1 MGVEAQQARAH
12 FERGNWVAAFESWSI
27 GDPTKLTAS
36 DLDRFATTAELLGH
50 YESAVGALQ
59 GAFARSRDAGDLKAA
74 VRCAFR
80 LAMSTGAHGEDA
92 LSAGWV
98 SRAEGLVAEIGQDCA
113 EAGWVAFLQ
122 MFRALGTGAFDQAAA
137 CVDRAMA
144 AGRRHGDPD
153 LLTTAIC
160 ARGRLWLYTGGVT
173 EGLTLLDEAMV
184 RVIAGETSPVVAGHV
199 YCTAIEGCQ
208 EIHDFG
214 RMAEWTSALE
224 RWCAA
229 QPGLLEFTGQSAV
242 HRGQLMRLRGDWAR
256 ALVEFEE
263 ASRRYG
269 RMGTPGAVGL
279 AAREAGDVLRM
290 LGDYDAADAA
300 YQRAAEHGSEPQ
312 PGLALLW
319 LALGRQAAAVA
330 AVGRLLAETGG
341 PVQRLRVLPA
351 AVDVLLAVG
360 DVDRARLVGTELDAL
375 GARFRCVWLEA
386 AVAQASG
393 AVELAAGDAA
403 GAMPYLRKAQHLFAH
418 TDDPYGRAR
427 AGVLAGRAMAAL
439 GDAASSRR
447 ELEAAR
453 ATFRRLGARPA
464 AREVDELLARAT
476 LPAGLTPRESEV
488 LRLVATGRSN
498 AQIAAELVLS
508 DKTVARHLSNIFI
521 KLEVKSRTAAAA
533 FAFEHDLA

>member
-1 MGVEAQQARAH
+1 MGVEAERARAH
-12 FERGNWVAAFESWSI
+12 FERGDWVAAFESWSI
-27 GDPTKLTAS
+27 GDPAALAVD
-36 DLDRFATTAELLGH
+36 DLDRFATAAELLGR
-50 YESAVGALQ
+50 YESAIAALQ
-59 GAFARSRDAGDLKAA
+59 GAFVRSRDAGDLKAA

-80 LAMSTGAHGEDA
+80 LAMSTGAHGEGA

-98 SRAEGLVAEIGQDCA
+98 SRAEGLVAELGQDCA

-122 MFRALGTGAFDQAAA
+122 MFRALEAGAFDQAAA
-137 CVDRAMA
+137 CADRAIA

-153 LLTTAIC
+153 LLTTAVC
-160 ARGRLWLYTGGVT
+160 ARGRLWLYTGRAT
-173 EGLTLLDEAMV
+173 EGLSLLDEAMV
-184 RVIAGETSPVVAGHV
+184 RVISGETSPVVAGHV

-208 EIHDFG
+208 EICDFG

-242 HRGQLMRLRGDWAR
+242 HRGQLMRLRGDWVG

-263 ASRRYG
+263 ASRRYEQ
-269 RMGTPGAVGL
+269 MGTPGAIGL

-290 LGDYDAADAA
+290 RGDYEAADAA

-319 LALGRQAAAVA
+319 LALGRHAAAVG

-341 PVQRLRVLPA
+341 PIQRLRVLPA

-360 DVDRARLVGTELDAL
+360 EIDRARVAATDLDTL
-375 GARFRCVWLEA
+375 GASFRCVWLEA

-393 AVELAAGDAA
+393 AVELAVGDAA
-403 GAMPYLRKAQHLFAH
+403 GAMPYLRKAEHLFAQ
-418 TDDPYGRAR
+418 TVDPYGCARAR
-427 AGVLAGRAMAAL
+427 VLAGRAMAAL

-447 ELEAAR
+447 ELESAR

-464 AREVDELLARAT
+464 AREVDELLAPTA
-476 LPAGLTPRESEV
+476 LPAGLTPREAEV
-488 LRLVATGRSN
+488 LRLLATGRSN
-498 AQIAAELVLS
+498 AQIAADLVLS
-508 DKTVARHLSNIFI
+508 EKTVARHLSNIFV
-521 KLEVKSRTAAAA
+521 KLEVGSRTAAAA
-533 FAFEHDLA
+533 FAFEHELV